1 MPKAKLNFRGLSVR
15 AKISKSRQIVD
26 SITENP
32 TYPSPHPPLADISGV
47 INAIESKSNEA
58 DATTQLRK
66 TQTTELGA
74 LEDQL
79 DALMTQLA
87 SYIDSVAGG
96 DEVKILSAGLD
107 TRATPTTTT
116 EPPPAPSALDVTIGD
131 RDGELDASWDTVA
144 GAKSYVIE
152 TSEDQPNAWKH
163 FGVAARS
170 KFTLSGLDSGKRYW
184 VRVAAINSIGQS
196 GWSDPATKIAP

>member
-15 AKISKSRQIVD
+15 DKIAKTRQIID
-26 SITENP
+26 SITGNP
-32 TYPSPHPPLADISGV
+32 IYPSPHPPLADISAV
-47 INAIESKSNEA
+47 LTAIENKANEA

-79 DALMTQLA
+79 DTLMTQLV
-87 SYIDSVAGG
+87 SFIDSVAGG
-96 DEVKILSAGLD
+96 DEAKILSAGLD

-116 EPPPAPSALDVTIGD
+116 EPPPAPSALNVTVGD
-131 RDGELDASWDTVA
+131 RDGELDLSWDTVP
-144 GAKSYVIE
+144 GAKSYVVE

-163 FGVAARS
+163 SGVATRS
-170 KFTLSGLDSGKRYW
+170 KFTLSGLESGKRYW
-184 VRVAAINSIGQS
+184 VRVSAINSVGQS